1 MEPQLTKTPPPPTG
15 TLVSNSP
22 EDTHR
27 LGVALGQLLE
37 PGHVVGLV
45 GELGAG
51 KTCLAAGAAEGLEVD
66 PSIYVSSPTFTLVNE
81 YPGRIPLVH
90 IDFYRL
96 TTPEDLVAVGVDA
109 YYRGDGACLVEW
121 FDRFPE
127 AAPPEYLEVT
137 LLVTGPASRELR
149 LAPSGARHAELAGNW
164 TDSDPGQRQ
173 GKLDRDV
180 DSQLGSEHLGVR
192 DDKAK
197 GC

>member
-1 MEPQLTKTPPPPTG
+1 MS

-22 EDTHR
+22 EETHR
-27 LGVALGQLLE
+27 LGVVLGQLLE

-66 PSIYVSSPTFTLVNE
+66 PSIYVSSPSFTLVNE

-96 TTPEDLVAVGVDA
+96 NDPADLAEVGVEA
-109 YYRGDGACLVEW
+109 YYREEVACLVEW

-127 AAPPEYLEVT
+127 AAPPEHLQVT
-137 LLVTGPASRELR
+137 LVVTGPASRVLR
-149 LAPSGARHAELAGNW
+149 LAPRGERHAELASRWGQ
-164 TDSDPGQRQ
+164 SDPGQGQ

-180 DSQLGSEHLGVR
+180 DSQLGSGI
-192 DDKAK
+192 
-197 GC
+197 